1 MSKTEQK
8 KNTKI
13 NLHIY
18 VLKSLLTFP
27 KEKGGGLGGGG
38 EKGQGEKGSTCL
50 FISLTSEAIQTN

>member
-18 VLKSLLTFP
+18 VLKPLLSP
-27 KEKGGGLGGGG
+27 KKKAGAWGVGERKGREKRDQPAFSFL
-38 EKGQGEKGSTCL
+38 
-50 FISLTSEAIQTN
+50 